1 MQLPHRYLQHVLSRI
16 LPLLDSLSVKSTYY
30 RTNIN
35 VSRQLFAGLC
45 WREKHWEPYVLNRSM
60 AELLLEELHILKIF
74 IKKVHDLPIH
84 RCNLS

>member
-16 LPLLDSLSVKSTYY
+16 LPLLDSLSVKSTY